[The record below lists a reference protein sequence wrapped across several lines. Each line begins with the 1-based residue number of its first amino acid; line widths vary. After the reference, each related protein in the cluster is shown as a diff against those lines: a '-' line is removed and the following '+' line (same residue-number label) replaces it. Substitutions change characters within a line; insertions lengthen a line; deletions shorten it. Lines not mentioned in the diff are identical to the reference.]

1 MSTAARDGNPLD
13 DQQRRE
19 ARRQFFREF
28 WPKQRRRG
36 NAFRD
41 SLYESIKAR
50 GLTEAKGWTT
60 EKKSPIKGNDRPD
73 RFLDIFN
80 ERLHVGV
87 ETKLGGGER
96 ERVLDQIRNDLD
108 AVRAGHERFWVHND
122 LSRLKDNRVLRGLRA
137 MEKRYPEKFALV
149 DASDPAS
156 RRSDSDSRATR
167 PSPTRSRKPEPCS
180 TTTTRNT
187 TRAQSTAGSTAS
199 ATPDRNGC
207 RPDNSSSA
215 RRSGCDQ
222 RLMSPNE
229 TQRLQSFRTGADRRR
244 PPRCRAA
251 GLEPLA
257 AGARPGAHNPTGA
270 PTAPGMSRDR
280 SSGRQFSRPNRRRT
294 R

>member
-80 ERLHVGV
+80 GRLHVGV

-156 RRSDSDSRATR
+156 VAAFRQRFPRYQAIADAIPEARAVFNHYDAQYNSRTIDGRQYSISDARSEWLQARQLQQRATIGMR
-167 PSPTRSRKPEPCS
+167 PAVDVTK
-180 TTTTRNT
+180 RNT
-187 TRAQSTAGSTAS
+187 AAAVIQDRGRPTPATEVSRRGARTAGRGGS
-199 ATPDRNGC
+199 ARGPQPDR
-207 RPDNSSSA
+207 
-215 RRSGCDQ
+215 
-222 RLMSPNE
+222 
-229 TQRLQSFRTGADRRR
+229 GADGSRH
-244 PPRCRAA
+244 
-251 GLEPLA
+251 EP
-257 AGARPGAHNPTGA
+257 
-270 PTAPGMSRDR
+270 
-280 SSGRQFSRPNRRRT
+280 
-294 R
+294 